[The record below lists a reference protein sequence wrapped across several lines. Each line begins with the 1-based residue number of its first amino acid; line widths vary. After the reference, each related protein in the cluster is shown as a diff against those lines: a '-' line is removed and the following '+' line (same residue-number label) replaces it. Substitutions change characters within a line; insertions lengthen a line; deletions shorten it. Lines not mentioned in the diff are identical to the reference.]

1 MPDDPLQTCAYHV
14 VRYQPNLI
22 RDEWVNIGV
31 LLFIPD
37 GGPDGGPEDGP
48 DASPGGEPGSGP
60 GKDFLP
66 EKPGA
71 GRVRQRWLEEPAD
84 LLRLRRLHPAVDED
98 LLLRLPAEF
107 ERQFA
112 GREMEAEAILGR
124 FEETLS
130 NAVQLAPRKGLLS
143 RDPDAELD
151 RLFREQ
157 VEPIRESRRASA
169 EIRTRADVR
178 ARAADFFRSEKILRL
193 MQRGVRVEEFTR
205 QPGDPMRIDFS
216 YRRNGTRGFVHSV
229 ALGRDPGQAKLLA
242 YTAAAIRERVAH
254 SEFLAVTEREPARGN
269 VRDQFVS
276 GVFKESDIRVVP
288 LGELRKWAHEV
299 APVLRAGGGD

>member
-1 MPDDPLQTCAYHV
+1 MPDETLQPCAYHV

-31 LLFIPD
+31 LLFIPE
-37 GGPDGGPEDGP
+37 GGP
-48 DASPGGEPGSGP
+48 A
-60 GKDFLP
+60 
-66 EKPGA
+66 A

-84 LLRLRRLHPAVDED
+84 LARLRRLHPAADEE

-107 ERQFA
+107 DRQFA
-112 GREMEAEAILGR
+112 GREMEAAAILEK
-124 FEETLS
+124 FDDTLS
-130 NAVQLAPRKGLLS
+130 NAVQLAPRKGLLA
-143 RDPDAELD
+143 RDPEAELE

-157 VEPIRESRRASA
+157 VEPLREARRGAV
-169 EIRTRADVR
+169 EIRTRSDVR
-178 ARAADFFRSEKILRL
+178 ARAADFFRTEKILRL
-193 MQRGVRVEEFTR
+193 MQRGVRVEEFTA
-205 QPGDPMRIDFS
+205 PGDPMRIDFS

-242 YTAAAIRERVAH
+242 YTAGAIRERVPH

-269 VRDQFVS
+269 VRDKFVS
-276 GVFKESDIRVVP
+276 GILAESDVRVVP

-299 APVLRAGGGD
+299 APALKAESA

>member
-1 MPDDPLQTCAYHV
+1 MTDEALQTYAYHV

-31 LLFIPD
+31 LLLIP
-37 GGPDGGPEDGP
+37 GDGP
-48 DASPGGEPGSGP
+48 A
-60 GKDFLP
+60 
-66 EKPGA
+66 A
-71 GRVRQRWLEEPAD
+71 GRVRQRWLEEPSD
-84 LLRLRRLHPAVDED
+84 LARLRRLHPEVDED

-112 GREMEAEAILGR
+112 GREMPAEALLEK
-124 FEETLS
+124 FDETFA

-157 VEPIRESRRASA
+157 VEPLREPRRAVA
-169 EIRTRADVR
+169 EIRTRNDVR
-178 ARAADFFRSEKILRL
+178 ARAADYFRSEKILRL
-193 MQRGVRVEEFTR
+193 MDRGVRVEKFTT
-205 QPGDPMRIDFS
+205 PGDPMRIDFA
-216 YRRNGTRGFVHSV
+216 YRRNGTRGFLHSI

-242 YTAAAIRERVAH
+242 YTAEAIREHVRH
-254 SEFLAVTEREPARGN
+254 SEFLAVTEREPASGN
-269 VRDQFVS
+269 VRDQFVK
-276 GVFKESDIRVVP
+276 GILAESDIRVVP

-299 APVLRAGGGD
+299 APVLKAGEL

>member
-1 MPDDPLQTCAYHV
+1 LQPCAYHV

-31 LLFIPD
+31 LLFVPRV
-37 GGPDGGPEDGP
+37 
-48 DASPGGEPGSGP
+48 GP
-60 GKDFLP
+60 GEGP
-66 EKPGA
+66 TA

-84 LLRLRRLHPAVDED
+84 LVRLRRLHPAVDEE

-107 ERQFA
+107 DRQFA
-112 GREMEAEAILGR
+112 GREMEAEAILEK
-124 FEETLS
+124 FDETLS

-143 RDPDAELD
+143 RDPDAELE

-157 VEPIRESRRASA
+157 VEPLREPRRGAA
-169 EIRTRADVR
+169 EIRTRSDVR
-178 ARAADFFRSEKILRL
+178 ARAADYFRSEKILRL
-193 MQRGVRVEEFTR
+193 MQRGVRVEEFTA
-205 QPGDPMRIDFS
+205 PGDPMRIDFS

-242 YTAAAIRERVAH
+242 YTASAIRERVRH

-269 VRDQFVS
+269 KRDQFVS
-276 GVFKESDIRVVP
+276 GILGESGIRVVP
-288 LGELRKWAHEV
+288 LAELRKWAHDV
-299 APVLRAGGGD
+299 APALRAEAP

>member
-1 MPDDPLQTCAYHV
+1 MPEENPQPCAYHV

-31 LLFIPD
+31 LLFIPAN
-37 GGPDGGPEDGP
+37 GV
-48 DASPGGEPGSGP
+48 GETFSS
-60 GKDFLP
+60 
-66 EKPGA
+66 

-84 LLRLRRLHPAVDED
+84 LVRLRRLHPAADED
-98 LLLRLPAEF
+98 LLLGLPAEF
-107 ERQFA
+107 DRQFA
-112 GREMEAEAILGR
+112 GREMEAEAILEK
-124 FEETLS
+124 FDATLS

-157 VEPIRESRRASA
+157 VEPLREARRGIV
-169 EIRTRADVR
+169 EIRTRGDVR
-178 ARAADFFRSEKILRL
+178 ARAADFFRTEKILRL
-193 MQRGVRVEEFTR
+193 MQRGVRVEEFTA
-205 QPGDPMRIDFS
+205 PGDPMRIDFA

-242 YTAAAIRERVAH
+242 YTAGAIRERIPH
-254 SEFLAVTEREPARGN
+254 TEFLAVTEREPAKGN

-276 GVFKESDIRVVP
+276 GIFNESGIRVVP
-288 LGELRKWAHEV
+288 LAGLRRWAHDV
-299 APVLRAGGGD
+299 APVLRAENA

>member
-1 MPDDPLQTCAYHV
+1 MPDETLQPCAYHV

-31 LLFIPD
+31 LLFV
-37 GGPDGGPEDGP
+37 
-48 DASPGGEPGSGP
+48 PGNGP
-60 GKDFLP
+60 GEGP
-66 EKPGA
+66 AA

-84 LLRLRRLHPAVDED
+84 LVRLRRLHPAADEE

-107 ERQFA
+107 DRQFA
-112 GREMEAEAILGR
+112 GREMEAEAILEK
-124 FEETLS
+124 FDETLS
-130 NAVQLAPRKGLLS
+130 NAVQLAPRKGLLA

-157 VEPIRESRRASA
+157 VEPLRETRRGAA
-169 EIRTRADVR
+169 EIRTRSDVR
-178 ARAADFFRSEKILRL
+178 ARAADYFRTEKILRL
-193 MQRGVRVEEFTR
+193 MQRGVRVEEFTA
-205 QPGDPMRIDFS
+205 PGDPMRIDFS

-242 YTAAAIRERVAH
+242 YTAGAIRERVRH

-269 VRDQFVS
+269 VRDHFIS
-276 GVFKESDIRVVP
+276 GILAESDIRVVP
-288 LGELRKWAHEV
+288 LAELRKWAHEV
-299 APVLRAGGGD
+299 APVLRAESGD

>member
-1 MPDDPLQTCAYHV
+1 MPDETLQPCAYHV

-31 LLFIPD
+31 LLLDP
-37 GGPDGGPEDGP
+37 
-48 DASPGGEPGSGP
+48 A
-60 GKDFLP
+60 
-66 EKPGA
+66 A

-84 LLRLRRLHPAVDED
+84 LVRLRRLHPAADEE

-107 ERQFA
+107 DRQFA
-112 GREMEAEAILGR
+112 GREMEAEAILEK
-124 FEETLS
+124 FDETLS
-130 NAVQLAPRKGLLS
+130 NAVQLAPRKGLLA

-157 VEPIRESRRASA
+157 VEPLRETRRGVV
-169 EIRTRADVR
+169 EIRTRSDVR
-178 ARAADFFRSEKILRL
+178 ARAADFFRTEKILRL
-193 MQRGVRVEEFTR
+193 MQRGVRIEEFTA
-205 QPGDPMRIDFS
+205 PGDPMRIDFS

-242 YTAAAIRERVAH
+242 YTAGAIRERVNH
-254 SEFLAVTEREPARGN
+254 TEFLAVPARGN

-276 GVFKESDIRVVP
+276 GILAESDIRVVP
-288 LGELRKWAHEV
+288 LADLRKWAHDV
-299 APVLRAGGGD
+299 APVLRAEGA

>member
-1 MPDDPLQTCAYHV
+1 MPDETLQPCAYHV

-31 LLFIPD
+31 LLFIP
-37 GGPDGGPEDGP
+37 GQAPGQGP
-48 DASPGGEPGSGP
+48 ST
-60 GKDFLP
+60 
-66 EKPGA
+66 

-84 LLRLRRLHPAVDED
+84 LARLRRLHPAADEE

-107 ERQFA
+107 DRQFA
-112 GREMEAEAILGR
+112 GREMEAEAILEK
-124 FEETLS
+124 FDDTLS
-130 NAVQLAPRKGLLS
+130 NAVQLAPRKGLLA

-157 VEPIRESRRASA
+157 VEPLREARRGVV
-169 EIRTRADVR
+169 EIRTRSDVR

-193 MQRGVRVEEFTR
+193 MQRGVRVEEFTA
-205 QPGDPMRIDFS
+205 PGDPMRIDFS

-242 YTAAAIRERVAH
+242 YTAGAIRESVPR
-254 SEFLAVTEREPARGN
+254 SEFLAVTERELARGN
-269 VRDQFVS
+269 VRDKFVS
-276 GVFKESDIRVVP
+276 GILAESDVRVVP

-299 APVLRAGGGD
+299 APALKAESA

>member
-1 MPDDPLQTCAYHV
+1 MPDETLQPCAYHV

-31 LLFIPD
+31 LLFIPAD
-37 GGPDGGPEDGP
+37 GPGDGYEQGPGGGPT
-48 DASPGGEPGSGP
+48 
-60 GKDFLP
+60 
-66 EKPGA
+66 A
-71 GRVRQRWLEEPAD
+71 GRVRQRWLDEPAD
-84 LLRLRRLHPAVDED
+84 LVRLRRVHPAVDEE

-112 GREMEAEAILGR
+112 GREMEAEAILEK
-124 FEETLS
+124 FDETLS

-157 VEPIRESRRASA
+157 VEPLRETRRGAV
-169 EIRTRADVR
+169 EIRTRSDVR
-178 ARAADFFRSEKILRL
+178 ARAADYFRTEKILRL
-193 MQRGVRVEEFTR
+193 MQRGVRVEEFTA
-205 QPGDPMRIDFS
+205 PGDPMRIDFS
-216 YRRNGTRGFVHSV
+216 YHRNGTRGFVHSV

-242 YTAAAIRERVAH
+242 YTAGAIRDHMPH
-254 SEFLAVTEREPARGN
+254 SEFLAVTEREPLLGN
-269 VRDQFVS
+269 PRDQFVS
-276 GVFKESDIRVVP
+276 GILAESDITVVP

-299 APVLRAGGGD
+299 APVLRAEGA

>member
-1 MPDDPLQTCAYHV
+1 MPDDTLQPCAYHV
-14 VRYQPNLI
+14 VRYQPNLV

-31 LLFIPD
+31 LLFIPES
-37 GGPDGGPEDGP
+37 GPEAGP
-48 DASPGGEPGSGP
+48 EAGPGDGP
-60 GKDFLP
+60 GKG
-66 EKPGA
+66 PGEARAA

-84 LLRLRRLHPAVDED
+84 LVRLRRLHPAVDEE

-107 ERQFA
+107 DRQFA
-112 GREMEAEAILGR
+112 GREMAAAAILEK
-124 FEETLS
+124 FDETLS

-157 VEPIRESRRASA
+157 VEPVRETRRGPA
-169 EIRTRADVR
+169 EIRTRGDVR
-178 ARAADFFRSEKILRL
+178 ARAADFFRTEKILRL
-193 MQRGVRVEEFTR
+193 MQRGVRVAEFTK
-205 QPGDPMRIDFS
+205 QGGDPMRIDFS

-242 YTAAAIRERVAH
+242 YTAGAIRERIAH
-254 SEFLAVTEREPARGN
+254 SEFLAVTEREPAPGS

-276 GVFKESDIRVVP
+276 GILAESDIRVVP
-288 LGELRKWAHEV
+288 LAELRKWAHDV
-299 APVLRAGGGD
+299 APVLKAGSA

>member
-1 MPDDPLQTCAYHV
+1 MPDETLQTCVYHV

-31 LLFIPD
+31 LLFVPAT
-37 GGPDGGPEDGP
+37 E
-48 DASPGGEPGSGP
+48 
-60 GKDFLP
+60 
-66 EKPGA
+66 PGA
-71 GRVRQRWLEEPAD
+71 GPAAGSVRQRWLEEPAD
-84 LLRLRRLHPAVDED
+84 LVRLRRLHPAADED

-107 ERQFA
+107 DRQFA
-112 GREMEAEAILGR
+112 GREMEAGAILEK
-124 FEETLS
+124 FDETLS

-157 VEPIRESRRASA
+157 VEPLRETRRGVV
-169 EIRTRADVR
+169 EIRTRSDVR
-178 ARAADFFRSEKILRL
+178 ARAADYFRTEKILRL
-193 MQRGVRVEEFTR
+193 MQRSVRVEEFTA
-205 QPGDPMRIDFS
+205 PGDPMRIDFS

-242 YTAAAIRERVAH
+242 YTAGAIRERVAR

-269 VRDQFVS
+269 VRDKFVS
-276 GVFKESDIRVVP
+276 EIFAESDIRVVP
-288 LGELRKWAHEV
+288 LGELRKWAHDV
-299 APVLRAGGGD
+299 APVLKAESA